1 MKSNKSFFT
10 NKQFQRDSKVSRG
23 KNLRWNIFDS
33 VQDYVPNYVSSRKT
47 KEVSNHDNLQHEK

>member
-33 VQDYVPNYVSSRKT
+33 VDDYVPRK
-47 KEVSNHDNLQHEK
+47 KIEEVSNHDNLQHEE